1 MLCCKAWVIAHVC
14 GNNCAIPNTALSQWK
29 IALTKQAVA
38 EWQSA
43 RLKSLVIPLSFS

>member
-38 EWQSA
+38 E
-43 RLKSLVIPLSFS
+43 